1 MTLTPASP
9 ATGSPAPALASGAAV
24 TDEQRAAALKR
35 MKLVATSV
43 LVVLAVIFVI
53 AFIYE
58 DRYPWLGYVRA
69 GAEGGMVG
77 ALADWFAVTA
87 LFRHPMGL
95 PIPHTAIIPRK
106 KDQLGESLGSFF
118 QQNFLESEVMDERL
132 SSLRLAE
139 KVGGWLSTEENS
151 TRVGAEAAQA
161 ASGVLRATDD
171 DVVQDVI
178 STLVRDHVVAP
189 EWSPTL
195 SALLQNVIDAGH
207 HRPAFELALD
217 RATDWVRA
225 NQDLFISAVRS
236 RSPQWIPDVVD
247 RKLGERIHTEAL
259 NYLRAVKRD
268 EHHELRRS
276 VDTWLHGFA
285 ADLTDDTDLR
295 AKVEKLKVSLFNDP
309 RLAELASQA
318 WATAKAGLL
327 EQLASPTSD
336 LHHALVSAIRDLGVR
351 LQTDAQLAERV
362 DTMVQQAAH
371 WAANNYGP
379 VLVDIIGETIH
390 RWDGKQA
397 ARTIEL
403 FAGRDLQFIRING
416 SIVGALA
423 GVTIY
428 TLAHLL
434 LG

>member
-1 MTLTPASP
+1 MTLTTVP
-9 ATGSPAPALASGAAV
+9 GSPGSPDTHI

-35 MKLVATSV
+35 MKIVATSV
-43 LVVLAVIFVI
+43 LVVLAVIFVV
-53 AFIYE
+53 AFIYQE
-58 DRYPWLGYVRA
+58 RYPWLGYVRA

-132 SSLRLAE
+132 SQLKLAE
-139 KVGGWLSTEENS
+139 KVGGWLRTEENS
-151 TRVGAEAAQA
+151 AKVGAEVAQA

-171 DVVQDVI
+171 DAVQGLI
-178 STLVRDHVVAP
+178 STLVRDHMVTP
-189 EWSPTL
+189 DWSPTL

-217 RATDWVRA
+217 RATDWVRT
-225 NQDLFISAVRS
+225 NPDLFISAVRS

-247 RKLGERIHTEAL
+247 RKLGERIHAEAL

-268 EHHELRRS
+268 ERHELRLS

-285 ADLTDDTDLR
+285 QDLNDDDALR
-295 AKVEKLKVSLFNDP
+295 AKVEELKVSLFNDP

-327 EQLASPTSD
+327 EQLGDPDSD
-336 LHHALVSAIRDLGVR
+336 LHRALVAAIRDLGAR
-351 LQTDAQLAERV
+351 LQHDPALAERV
-362 DTMVQQAAH
+362 DSMAQQAAH
-371 WAANNYGP
+371 NLATRYGP
-379 VLVDIIGETIH
+379 ELVDIIGETIH

-428 TLAHLL
+428 TLAHLF